1 MPAVLHQLRRQLGP
15 EKEGRKEGCDNVK
28 PYTREEFEHV
38 ADRRPGPPHLEVERL
53 VATVREAWGNE
64 DAYFRMGLCDGIRRY
79 AVWNDGEQR
88 VGVMQKPLHEVL
100 AKAKTEAAPY
110 SPEEDPDA

>member
-53 VATVREAWGNE
+53 VATVREAWE
-64 DAYFRMGLCDGIRRY
+64 
-79 AVWNDGEQR
+79 
-88 VGVMQKPLHEVL
+88 L
-100 AKAKTEAAPY
+100 ARSQEKLLGDYRARLLQLTPFADRIAAEEAP
-110 SPEEDPDA
+110 